1 MYKSLYDSFRHWY
14 RTDGVHENSIWIFSD
29 PHFGDPDM
37 KKLRPNNIEDDELV
51 KMINS
56 VVGKHDTLICLGD
69 VGDINYVKK
78 LRGYKVLV
86 TGNHDRGASYYKREK
101 TRVKKLFAI
110 PNSKELPYTAEE
122 YMNSAKIRSQVLS
135 EYPDTEYVVSRVV
148 HVDNHLFDEVYEG
161 PVMIGPKIV
170 LSHEPLGWRY
180 VLNLHGH
187 DHWKIFETENPHI
200 NLCVEHNGYMPVLLK
215 DIIESGILST
225 FDDIHRVTIDEATE
239 RSKNPQSNV

>member
-1 MYKSLYDSFRHWY
+1 MTIS
-14 RTDGVHENSIWIFSD
+14 
-29 PHFGDPDM
+29 
-37 KKLRPNNIEDDELV
+37 RPQFE
-51 KMINS
+51 
-56 VVGKHDTLICLGD
+56 
-69 VGDINYVKK
+69 
-78 LRGYKVLV
+78 
-86 TGNHDRGASYYKREK
+86 
-101 TRVKKLFAI
+101 
-110 PNSKELPYTAEE
+110 
-122 YMNSAKIRSQVLS
+122 
-135 EYPDTEYVVSRVV
+135 
-148 HVDNHLFDEVYEG
+148 DNHLFDEVYEG
-161 PVMIGPKIV
+161 PVMISPKIV

>member
-86 TGNHDRGASYYKREK
+86 TGNHEKGASNYRRGGYIEYEEPSLI
-101 TRVKKLFAI
+101 TRVA
-110 PNSKELPYTAEE
+110 
-122 YMNSAKIRSQVLS
+122 
-135 EYPDTEYVVSRVV
+135 
-148 HVDNHLFDEVYEG
+148 DNHLFDEVYEG

-187 DHWKIFETENPHI
+187 DHWKSFETENPHI

-225 FDDIHRVTIDEATE
+225 FDDIHRVTINEATE